1 MLFFFYPSP
10 SQFACQC
17 AARSAPQWKSA
28 ASRRRVKKL
37 FHRNKG
43 LEVSTEH
50 KIPMEWSFFFFLQ
63 IIKTKNEQEK
73 YVLARG
79 KKGMR
84 MRGSQENSSWR
95 WNYFVVVDCNAELMN
110 LQREHFYSICFSFL
124 SFWGTKKK
132 LASQLCAR
140 APSIQFHSLTNVAKT
155 SDDLF
160 HLTKFNRKFQLIQYH
175 FECWPGSGAGPML
188 RRTHMRRNSTK
199 PNINPSNNRVDKRC
213 RMDFSRN
220 QLVRNSR
227 KSSVVN

>member
-1 MLFFFYPSP
+1 MSFAVCSLAQSLSIISFRLSFARVNCRVVFFFTPVLHNLHVNV
-10 SQFACQC
+10 QLVRHQLQMV
-17 AARSAPQWKSA
+17 PQWKSA

-132 LASQLCAR
+132 TGFTTLRAR
-140 APSIQFHSLTNVAKT
+140 TIDSIPQPHQC
-155 SDDLF
+155 
-160 HLTKFNRKFQLIQYH
+160 RKDQ
-175 FECWPGSGAGPML
+175 
-188 RRTHMRRNSTK
+188 RRFI
-199 PNINPSNNRVDKRC
+199 PFDKI
-213 RMDFSRN
+213 
-220 QLVRNSR
+220 
-227 KSSVVN
+227 